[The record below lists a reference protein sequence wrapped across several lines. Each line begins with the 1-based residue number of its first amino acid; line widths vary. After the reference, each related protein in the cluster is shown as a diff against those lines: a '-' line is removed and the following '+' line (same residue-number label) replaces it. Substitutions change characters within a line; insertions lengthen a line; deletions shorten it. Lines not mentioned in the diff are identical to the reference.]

1 MRVLLGVVALLALVG
16 CVEKKTDVEL
26 FDEGKVKVT
35 LNADPATGYE
45 PLGVSFEAYLENKE
59 RVLTKDI
66 TNAKWIIT
74 GPDGFLREIKEEF
87 STYQEGETNENDSFY
102 LDFMFH
108 RFGRYTVKLVLNDGE
123 YTSNPLVVR
132 VQERETEDRY
142 KQRY

>member
-1 MRVLLGVVALLALVG
+1 MRNMLVAAMLLSLVACL
-16 CVEKKTDVEL
+16 EKKTDVEL
-26 FDEGKVKVT
+26 FSEGRVKVT

-45 PLGVSFEAYLENKE
+45 PLNVAFEAYLENKE
-59 RVLTKDI
+59 RVLTKEI
-66 TNAKWIIT
+66 TTAKWIIT

-87 STYQEGETNENDSFY
+87 STYQAGETNEHDSFY

-123 YTSNPLVVR
+123 FTSNPLVVK